1 MRKLK
6 RKFSQCISSQEMR
19 QISFRIILDIQ
30 YLIAEAPYKIRPI
43 QVNGGSEFMLEFENA
58 CAE

>member
-1 MRKLK
+1 
-6 RKFSQCISSQEMR
+6 MR